1 MRNILIIA
9 RRDLRAQ
16 FNSPVAYVVLGGTML
31 LLGVVFFLIPHIS
44 GFIAGS
50 FWDVDRATMD
60 QMFAILPLLMSVFVI
75 PAVTMRS
82 LAAEKGSGTLELL
95 ITMPIRDT
103 EVILGKYLA
112 ALTMVVILLGAT
124 LLYPFVMFY
133 PSGMLNLF
141 WHLGALDWGPVWSGY
156 LGCLLFS
163 GAAVAVGMMLSSLTE
178 SDVIAFFMT
187 LGVLGL
193 VWAIGW
199 IVAVAHSDNAA
210 GNVFV
215 DALGFISFQTRYQ
228 SFPRGLIDTRAVVYF
243 LSVTIVCL
251 LVSFRSLE
259 SRKWS

>member
-1 MRNILIIA
+1 MRNIFIIA

-44 GFIAGS
+44 GVLAGS

-60 QMFAILPLLMSVFVI
+60 QMFASLPLFLSVFVI

-95 ITMPIRDT
+95 ITMPVKDS
-103 EVILGKYLA
+103 EVILGKYFA
-112 ALTMVVILLGAT
+112 ALAMVLILLAST
-124 LLYPFVMFY
+124 LLYPVAMFVW
-133 PSGMLNLF
+133 P

-156 LGCLLFS
+156 LGCVCFS
-163 GAAVAVGMMLSSLTE
+163 AAAVGVGMMLSSLTE
-178 SDVIAFFMT
+178 SDVVAFFMT
-187 LGVLGL
+187 LGVLGVVYAL
-193 VWAIGW
+193 GW
-199 IVAVAHSDNAA
+199 IVSVWHTDNAT
-210 GNVFV
+210 GSTLI
-215 DALGFISFQTRYQ
+215 DALGFISFQTRY
-228 SFPRGLIDTRAVVYF
+228 SPFARGLIDTRAIVYF
-243 LSVTIVCL
+243 VSVTILCL